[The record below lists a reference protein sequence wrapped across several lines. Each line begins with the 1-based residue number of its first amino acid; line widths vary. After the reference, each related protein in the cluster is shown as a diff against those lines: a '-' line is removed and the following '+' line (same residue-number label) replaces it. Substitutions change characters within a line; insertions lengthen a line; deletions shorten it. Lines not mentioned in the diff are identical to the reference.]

1 MDDDQGFTGINVI
14 PFIDIMLVLLTI
26 VLTTATFI
34 AGGSIPVNLPKAEQ
48 GEAAEPGLMVEI
60 DRDGTAHFQGQAY
73 DRETLRAMLLQED
86 RQRPLLIRADRAVVL
101 QSFVD
106 VLSTIRELGFTTM
119 SLQTETPN
127 G

>member
-1 MDDDQGFTGINVI
+1 MVEEQGFADINVI

-48 GEAAEPGLMVEI
+48 GSATEPGLLVEI
-60 DRDGTAHFQGQAY
+60 DQNGTIHFQGQVC
-73 DRETLRAMLLQED
+73 DRETLRSTLATED

>member
-1 MDDDQGFTGINVI
+1 MDDQGFTGINVI
-14 PFIDIMLVLLTI
+14 PFIDIMLVLLAI

-34 AGGSIPVNLPKAEQ
+34 AGGSIPINLPDAEQ
-48 GEAAEPGLMVEI
+48 SGANEPGLVVEI
-60 DRDGTAHFQGQAY
+60 DRDGTVHFQGQAC
-73 DRETLRAMLLQED
+73 DRETLKAALLQED
-86 RQRPLLIRADRAVVL
+86 RQRPLLIRADRGVVL

-106 VLSTIRELGFTTM
+106 VLSTVRELGFTTM

>member
-1 MDDDQGFTGINVI
+1 MDEELGFTGINVI

-48 GEAAEPGLMVEI
+48 STAAEPGLVVEI
-60 DRDGTAHFQGQAY
+60 DQNGTIHFQGQAC
-73 DRETLRAMLLQED
+73 DREALRTTLASED
-86 RQRPLLIRADRAVVL
+86 RQRPLLIRADRAVLL

-106 VLSTIRELGFTTM
+106 VLSIIRDLGFTSM
-119 SLQTETPN
+119 SLQTEAAN
-127 G
+127 E